1 MQVMRDLSY
10 VGGEPKLE
18 ATLKQE
24 FSDFQ
29 VDEELGFELAGE
41 GDHLWLNVRKT
52 DLSTTDVAR
61 RLAEGCGVK
70 LKTIGYSGMKD
81 RRGECT
87 QWFSLPLTS
96 QEEAKLVNVEGDGL
110 VEVLQTQRNTRK
122 LKIGSHKSNHFKI
135 LLRNCAGSRLDFDQR
150 LDSVKALG
158 APNYFGLQRFGRN
171 MSNMA
176 QVEALMEQALKP
188 EADVIA
194 LRGQMGRVKRGM
206 LFSAARSYVFN
217 HLLSK
222 RIRDGNWN
230 SYVAGDVLNLN
241 GTSRFFAPREPEVW
255 DSELQRRLEE
265 FDIHISGPLAGKKDS
280 KDRYASSS
288 EAADME
294 EVVLKEF
301 ELLVK
306 GLAHFDVLASRR
318 SLRFLPVDLSWN
330 WPDTDTSDLLI
341 EFKLPRGTY
350 ATSLLREICLTG

>member
-1 MQVMRDLSY
+1 MRDLSF

-18 ATLKQE
+18 AILKQE

-29 VDEELGFELAGE
+29 VNEELGFELAGA
-41 GDHLWLNVRKT
+41 GDHLWLNLRKT

-61 RLAEGCGVK
+61 RLAERCGVQ

-87 QWFSLPLTS
+87 QWFSLPLS
-96 QEEAKLVNVEGDGL
+96 RQAEAKLGNVEDDF

-122 LKIGSHKSNHFKI
+122 LKIGSHKANHFKI
-135 LLRNCAGSRLDFDQR
+135 LLRNCVGSRLDFEDR
-150 LDSVKALG
+150 LNSIKSTG
-158 APNYFGLQRFGRN
+158 APNYFGSQRFGRN

-176 QVEALMEQALKP
+176 QVGVLMEEALKP
-188 EADVIA
+188 EADTAA
-194 LRGQMGRVKRGM
+194 LRGQMGRAKRGM

-217 HLLSK
+217 QLLSK
-222 RIRDGNWN
+222 RIKNGTWN
-230 SYVAGDVLNLN
+230 SYVAGDVLNLD
-241 GTSRFFAPREPEVW
+241 GTSRFFTPQAPEVW
-255 DSELQRRLEE
+255 DSVLQRRLEE

-280 KDRYASSS
+280 KDRYASSG

-301 ELLVK
+301 ELLVA
-306 GLAHFDVLASRR
+306 GLAHFDVLAARR
-318 SLRFLPVDLSWN
+318 SLRFLPADLRWN
-330 WPDTDTSDLLI
+330 WVGCATADLLI

-350 ATSLLREICLTG
+350 ATSLLREICLTS